1 MRTVVLI
8 TSLAMSFAGSVRA
21 GLLPVVPQPTGWA
34 PAESGTF
41 HVPKTLGVSGGSL
54 AAKELIADWRL
65 VRGDAAAV
73 YADAETADVVFLR
86 GEKESSADEGYTLV
100 ISTNRIC
107 VSSDSAT
114 GAYWAT
120 RTLLQ
125 LFRSDVEIPCGTI
138 VDRPKYRYRGFM
150 LDVARKP
157 FSMDFLRYL
166 AKTFAYYKM
175 NVFHV
180 HLNDQGADVF
190 VKGYARF
197 RLECETCP
205 ELTAKDFHYTK
216 REFREFVRTAAGW
229 GVTVIPEIDSP
240 AHVGAFTRARP
251 DFASKQYGT
260 DHFDLS
266 NPEVPAFME
275 KLYEE
280 YLGGDDPVFT
290 GPYFH
295 VGTDEYDKRES
306 EAFRAYTDRM
316 LRAVK
321 RFGRVPC
328 AWGALSH
335 ADGTTPVCHEGV
347 VMDIWH
353 NSYYDPL
360 KAIAAGYDIV
370 SIPDDTHYIVP
381 VAGYYPD
388 YLDCKMLF
396 EDWEPCMIA
405 GVTLP
410 ANHPRLLGG
419 KFALWNDMSGNGISE
434 DDVFDRVF
442 PAIQTLSQKM
452 WSGTVAG
459 QDWDSFSAL
468 AERTHEAPGN
478 NQADRLT
485 GPGMTPSAAD
495 VAVGWSQKGGYTVS
509 FDLRP
514 TETNQTVRLFEDGFS
529 TVSLQSGKIGF
540 ERDGA
545 SFFWDSTLPAGIWSS
560 LRFVGDS
567 KGVELFVD
575 GESAGVSAG
584 KKGYSANWCGWG
596 GERYFDAP
604 RTLHFPL
611 KPTGPAHAVVKNFCV
626 RAGKAHDQNV
636 GLRKVEG
643 RRIQ

>member
-1 MRTVVLI
+1 
-8 TSLAMSFAGSVRA
+8 
-21 GLLPVVPQPTGWA
+21 
-34 PAESGTF
+34 
-41 HVPKTLGVSGGSL
+41 
-54 AAKELIADWRL
+54 
-65 VRGDAAAV
+65 
-73 YADAETADVVFLR
+73 
-86 GEKESSADEGYTLV
+86 
-100 ISTNRIC
+100 
-107 VSSDSAT
+107 
-114 GAYWAT
+114 
-120 RTLLQ
+120 
-125 LFRSDVEIPCGTI
+125 
-138 VDRPKYRYRGFM
+138 M

-157 FSMDFLRYL
+157 FSMDYLLRL
-166 AKTFAYYKM
+166 AKTLAYYKM

-180 HLNDQGADVF
+180 HLNDQGADIF

-205 ELTAKDFHYTK
+205 ELTAKDFHYSK
-216 REFREFVRTAAGW
+216 RDFREFVRTAASW

-240 AHVGAFTRARP
+240 AHVGAFTQARP
-251 DFASKQYGT
+251 DFVSKQYGS
-260 DHFDLS
+260 DHFDLA

-316 LRAVK
+316 MRTVK

-335 ADGTTPVCHEGV
+335 ADGATPVCHEGV

-353 NSYYDPL
+353 NPYYDPL
-360 KAIAAGYDIV
+360 KAIAEGYDIV

-381 VAGYYPD
+381 AAGYYPD

-396 EDWEPCMIA
+396 EDWEPCKIA

-410 ANHPRLLGG
+410 SNHPQLLGG

-442 PAIQTLSQKM
+442 PAVQTLSQKM
-452 WSGTVAG
+452 WSGAVAG
-459 QDWDSFSAL
+459 QDWDAFSAL
-468 AERTHEAPGN
+468 ADQTHEAPGN

-514 TETNQTVRLFEDGFS
+514 AKTNQTVRLFEDGFS
-529 TVSLQSGKIGF
+529 TVSLQAGKIGF

-545 SFFWDSTLPAGIWSS
+545 SFFWNCMLPAGIWSA

-567 KGVELFVD
+567 KGVELLVD
-575 GESAGVSAG
+575 GKSAGVSAG
-584 KKGYSANWCGWG
+584 KRGYSANWCGWG

-626 RAGKAHDQNV
+626 HAGKAHDQNE

-643 RRIQ
+643 RRMQ